1 MPISRDCAAKFQSP
15 DLAIGLSDANVPGV
29 ILLTELMQLG
39 HNPSEDC
46 LTLNVWSK
54 PQTGEKLKAVLVWI
68 FGGGADDRK
77 LACDWCTDK
86 A

>member
-1 MPISRDCAAKFQSP
+1 MPISRDCAAKFQNP

-54 PQTGEKLKAVLVWI
+54 PQIGEKSKAVLVWI

-77 LACDWCTDK
+77 TCVQIGC
-86 A
+86 